1 MSGIDVAGDPAG
13 PKVLLPYHA
22 RVQLDNGRA
31 GGTDPL
37 RWHRDSERER
47 VGGTGRPSDT
57 AIHQLARDLAPRQ
70 QAGAAGELAEFQQI
84 KATLD
89 AGRLLAELSASH
101 GLIIDKYAVS
111 LAADGSGRI
120 ECGNRNLNVSDFL
133 TKEMRLPWAAS
144 AAILRD
150 AYAHQ
155 VGKVLARAPRQAP
168 SQALWRQFQ
177 DDRRGRGSQRQ
188 LLARQLASERARR
201 AELRQALERGRLD
214 AQALPVIQRKATQSI
229 ARMQF
234 VTAESALK
242 AAVRAERER
251 FRAPISEQYKTYL
264 HGLASEG
271 DDQALAELRK
281 MSSATSYQDLPEV
294 GSIAPVGGGTEP
306 NAVFYRG
313 KQVRYL
319 VHRNGDVVYSLAGR
333 AIIQDKGDKLLML
346 QTDRLAIET
355 ALRLAHVKFG
365 DVLTVS
371 GPRDFQE
378 RTARIAAEAGVQVTF
393 QDHKLEKIRQHSA
406 SELASERAKRAEH
419 RELGSKF
426 IDQQRRSSPTAPEV
440 PKKIEA
446 ATPGPEGKDKGRD
459 R

>member
-1 MSGIDVAGDPAG
+1 M
-13 PKVLLPYHA
+13 
-22 RVQLDNGRA
+22 
-31 GGTDPL
+31 
-37 RWHRDSERER
+37 
-47 VGGTGRPSDT
+47 
-57 AIHQLARDLAPRQ
+57 
-70 QAGAAGELAEFQQI
+70 
-84 KATLD
+84 
-89 AGRLLAELSASH
+89 
-101 GLIIDKYAVS
+101 
-111 LAADGSGRI
+111 
-120 ECGNRNLNVSDFL
+120 
-133 TKEMRLPWAAS
+133 
-144 AAILRD
+144 
-150 AYAHQ
+150 
-155 VGKVLARAPRQAP
+155 
-168 SQALWRQFQ
+168 
-177 DDRRGRGSQRQ
+177 
-188 LLARQLASERARR
+188 
-201 AELRQALERGRLD
+201 
-214 AQALPVIQRKATQSI
+214 PVIQRKATQSI